1 MKATITCLLVTLSLV
16 TLSSGT
22 QAGFV
27 ADFIDEARNHTN
39 VTKAGIVESAAL
51 NTVAGGAF
59 AYRAPRKSF
68 TAFSVSPPSLKA
80 GCGGIDI
87 FLGAFSLP
95 SKEEF
100 LSFLR
105 SVGTAMPGLAFQLA
119 LQTMAP
125 DLNEQVSRFTDLIRD
140 YTNRYT
146 DSCQAASA
154 LLEHSGAREFIER
167 QTLSATNYLRSSGA
181 ASDQA
186 EADWQVR
193 DHGGRVFANAPQRQD
208 GGGNVIDAPEI
219 NLTWALLAG
228 SRAEGTGYSDT
239 TFKELLMTLVGTTVY
254 TQEGDGADA
263 VPRAQVYPGVDLLP
277 QLFGEAGTT
286 GIPLLSCRETKR
298 CLVIERKDAADID
311 LVARM
316 QTAADHYLLS
326 LKSRDPAL
334 VTDEDLLL
342 LAGFSSVPVLKVL
355 NLAALSRYEGLSHDL
370 VRSFVQAAAYEAL
383 VNAVESLTAAAQAA
397 LAASSAG
404 EASPQ
409 HAREMARISKR
420 LQEIRTSL
428 YERNDRMVQQM
439 VRAGSLLNQFQHVEK
454 ALRTEDAAA
463 LQAFLPAVHAGGS

>member
-1 MKATITCLLVTLSLV
+1 
-16 TLSSGT
+16 
-22 QAGFV
+22 
-27 ADFIDEARNHTN
+27 
-39 VTKAGIVESAAL
+39 
-51 NTVAGGAF
+51 
-59 AYRAPRKSF
+59 
-68 TAFSVSPPSLKA
+68 
-80 GCGGIDI
+80 
-87 FLGAFSLP
+87 
-95 SKEEF
+95 
-100 LSFLR
+100 
-105 SVGTAMPGLAFQLA
+105 
-119 LQTMAP
+119 
-125 DLNEQVSRFTDLIRD
+125 
-140 YTNRYT
+140 
-146 DSCQAASA
+146 
-154 LLEHSGAREFIER
+154 
-167 QTLSATNYLRSSGA
+167 
-181 ASDQA
+181 
-186 EADWQVR
+186 
-193 DHGGRVFANAPQRQD
+193 
-208 GGGNVIDAPEI
+208 
-219 NLTWALLAG
+219 
-228 SRAEGTGYSDT
+228 
-239 TFKELLMTLVGTTVY
+239 MTLVGTTVY